1 MEGNAWCFINST
13 IAVASAVPSP
23 IVYKPTYIDES
34 IISADTN
41 VQTPVNSPNAALNS
55 STHSAYGDT
64 AAVSCPA
71 HECLQVRNSLVN
83 EVKLFGL
90 VPQK

>member
-23 IVYKPTYIDES
+23 IVYKPSIPTYIDES

-55 STHSAYGDT
+55 SIYPLCLWGHS
-64 AAVSCPA
+64 C
-71 HECLQVRNSLVN
+71 SLV
-83 EVKLFGL
+83 
-90 VPQK
+90 PSP